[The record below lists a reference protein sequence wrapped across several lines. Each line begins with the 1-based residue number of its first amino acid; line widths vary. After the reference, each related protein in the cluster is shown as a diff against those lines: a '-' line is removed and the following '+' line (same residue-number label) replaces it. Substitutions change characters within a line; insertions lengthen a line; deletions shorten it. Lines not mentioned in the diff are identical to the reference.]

1 MFGLI
6 TLAATIGIA
15 DSVNPSTVAPALY
28 LATSRDGARKVAA
41 LTLGVFAVNFLGGI
55 FLTLGPGQA
64 ILAVVPRPT
73 RHTTHLVELFVG
85 IALALVAAGLWLGRE
100 RVARRVAGE
109 EKRIQRS
116 SLLVG
121 ATVTAAELP
130 TAFPYFAVIAA
141 VIGSGRDV
149 PTEIAL
155 LAVFNTAF
163 VAPLLLI
170 ALVRSRAGERGT
182 ALLARIRLQL
192 DRRAAVIIP
201 ALLFA
206 IACVVALIGTI
217 GLAGGLS

>member
-1 MFGLI
+1 MLGLI
-6 TLAATIGIA
+6 TLAATIGLA

-85 IALALVAAGLWLGRE
+85 FALALVAAGLWFGRE
-100 RVARRVAGE
+100 RIARRMAGE
-109 EKRIQRS
+109 EKRILRS
-116 SLLVG
+116 SVLVG

-141 VIGSGRDV
+141 VIGSGRNV
-149 PTEIAL
+149 PTQIVL
-155 LAVFNTAF
+155 LAIFNTAF
-163 VAPLLLI
+163 VAPLFLI
-170 ALVRSRAGERGT
+170 GLIRSRAGERGA
-182 ALLARIRLQL
+182 ALLARIRIQL
-192 DRRAAVIIP
+192 DRQAAVIIP
-201 ALLFA
+201 TLLFA

-217 GLAGGLS
+217 GLAGGLG